1 MFVDSKTCIICII
14 FVMLIVSSVFTDEI
28 VGLKFIVKH
37 NQITATIFDTHAHSP
52 SFDFFAEE
60 TSEVKLLLLSLLKFY
75 QLVISSQDK
84 PSCMFTPTCSEYTR
98 LAIQKHGFIAG
109 IVMGAARILR
119 CNGTGRRYYTVDE
132 ETGRLSDP
140 VE

>member
-1 MFVDSKTCIICII
+1 M
-14 FVMLIVSSVFTDEI
+14 
-28 VGLKFIVKH
+28 KH
-37 NQITATIFDTHAHSP
+37 NTITSTIADSHAHSP
-52 SFDFFAEE
+52 DFDFFAEE

-84 PSCMFTPTCSEYTR
+84 PACMFTPTCSEYTR

-119 CNGTGRRYYTVDE
+119 CNGTGRKYYTVDE